1 MSSFS
6 ETAKLL
12 TPEIYSNFKEAVET
26 GKWPDGRALTQE
38 QKTLVMEAVILYE
51 SAKLPE
57 EQRTGYNPDVCRS
70 NVSAVDSDQE
80 GDLVR
85 FDDSRQD
92 DAKPPPTRH

>member
-12 TPEIYSNFKEAVET
+12 TPEIYSNFKEAIET

-57 EQRTGYNPDVCRS
+57 EQRTGYNPDACRS
-70 NVSAVDSDQE
+70 KSSAGDSGQE
-80 GDLVR
+80 ADLVR
-85 FDDSRQD
+85 FDDSQQD
-92 DAKPPPTRH
+92 NLKSPSTRH